1 MLKKGLIVGGGV
13 LLLLTLIFGKSTW
26 SYVSTAMHKV
36 RASVKES
43 VPVEFEIDR
52 ARDMIKALE
61 PQIRDN
67 QKKIVKEEVA
77 VEKLVSQLASK
88 QEALAESKA
97 DILRLRDDLQSARST
112 YVYAGE
118 TYSEFEVREELA
130 DRFERF
136 EVEQATAE
144 KLAQIVKAR
153 QKGLDA
159 ARGKVAEML
168 SAKRQL
174 EVDVE
179 NLEARLRVLE
189 VEKAGSQLNIDDSQL
204 ARTRELI
211 EEINTRL
218 DIDDRLLDSDTR
230 YEGIQLHEEESS
242 ENQDIVEEVT
252 RFFDEQPVAGAVAGH

>member
-1 MLKKGLIVGGGV
+1 MLKKGLIIGGGI
-13 LLLLTLIFGKSTW
+13 LLLTTLIFGRQTW
-26 SYVSTAMHKV
+26 SYVHTAMGKV
-36 RASVKES
+36 RATVKDN

-61 PQIRDN
+61 PQIREN
-67 QKKIVKEEVA
+67 QKMIAKEEVA
-77 VEKLVSQLASK
+77 VEKLVSQLATK
-88 QEALAESKA
+88 QETLAESKS

-118 TYSEFEVREELA
+118 TYSEFEVREDLA

-136 EVEQATAE
+136 EVEQATAD

-153 QKGLDA
+153 QKGLSA
-159 ARGKVAEML
+159 ARGKLSEML

-179 NLEARLRVLE
+179 NLEARLRVQE
-189 VEKAGSQLNIDDSQL
+189 VEKAGSQINIDDSQL

-218 DIDDRLLDSDTR
+218 DVDDRLLDSGTR
-230 YEGIQLHEEESS
+230 YDGIQLHEPESKD
-242 ENQDIVEEVT
+242 NADIVEEVT